1 MIKGDIYIAKLKVLT
16 IIISG
21 VQIREKELVKK
32 TFTYLSLFGL
42 VFRKV
47 VYRGHDIY
55 IRVGEPLH
63 KILPQLWLF
72 LTVIFSM
79 T

>member
-16 IIISG
+16 SFR